1 MGATIDSLDIQIATS
16 VQKAS
21 NAIDTL
27 IGKLGKLSTALNIDT
42 SKLSNIGKN
51 IDLSGISKQAKVI
64 SESVGNMGAKVAQS
78 MKPIQEQAKKT
89 EERLSQITEKYKDL
103 GKGLTFSGNETA
115 IQKQIDSY
123 SNALEKAKLKKQ
135 ELELS
140 GKTEGQR
147 YENAVKDVIKYQN
160 VIEGLKN
167 QLSSLNEQP
176 KAEFVNIADLSETQF
191 KEWLETLPAFKAR
204 AEEAANAL
212 KDIGTAAMESAREF
226 TGAWN
231 GVKLP
236 TDLTIKTDLS
246 KMTPVELDEW
256 FNNLP
261 TIKAQAEEM
270 ERTIEEVANAST
282 GAAREFVGAWD
293 GVKLPTDLI
302 STKIKGLSDETKE
315 FMEKLVQLEVPPIKE
330 ENLDK
335 LRNSLSKTEEKL
347 EELRIKLSNGLTM
360 GAIKE
365 SADDSGYRR
374 LQEQIALT
382 EKQAEALRERI
393 NELGNVSGFDRFAQK
408 LSNIP
413 KAFESVSRA
422 AAKLRTSL
430 SGTLAMLKRL
440 DGGIKGVTNKFLNFA
455 KSLGQ
460 TSKSGKKAEL
470 SFSKLLKMTLRYG
483 LGIRSVYALINKLR
497 RAIIE
502 GFGNLAQYSDRVNN
516 SISMLKSSLGTFKNA
531 SAAAISPLLNAVA
544 PALNTIIQLFIR
556 ATNAVNQFLS
566 ALFGNATWIKAKDV
580 VEDYAAGIK
589 KAGKEAQKSIRQFD
603 ELKII
608 TTDQGGDDGTSA
620 ADMFETLPIE
630 SRFEGL
636 AEKTKEIAEKLFAP
650 IKEAW
655 EKQGHFVMDSWKF
668 ALQEVGVLTKSI
680 SDDFLTIW
688 NQPKTISM
696 LENMLIIIGNIGLAV
711 GHLAGNFRKAWEEGE
726 TGLNIFENIR
736 DVFAAIIANIRSAAD
751 YTATWAQDIDFT
763 ALLSGF
769 RDFTASLEPIADSLS
784 GILSDFYTKV
794 LLPLGKWTLEKGL
807 PKLLDVFT
815 EFNNK
820 VDWTKLRENLA
831 EFWEHLEPFA
841 ETVGEGLI
849 IFIERVSDVV
859 ANFLNSE
866 TFVNFLHDA
875 EEWMDNVEPEDVAD
889 SIEKLAKA
897 FIALKAA
904 IVGFAA
910 LTGFVTII
918 ATIGKLLPLLGLL
931 KDGFMGIV
939 AFGGQVA
946 EAFSLIAGG
955 AGTVSEVLFAIFT
968 PFQGIIALIGG
979 TIVAIKNFV
988 TMLKEGF
995 SWLNEILM
1003 VVGIALAAIGVI
1015 ILGIPAGIAA
1025 AVAGVVAAIAT
1036 VAVVVKDNWD
1046 AIAGFF
1052 SNLWQNIIGVWQQAT
1067 GWFSTNVVEPIV
1079 NFFVEFYERVKQVFE
1094 GLWIIIQAVWIVVSS
1109 WFNKNVIQPIV
1120 TLFTPIVGIISGFF
1134 SAAWSKIKTIWSVVS
1149 NWFEKNIIQP
1159 VTNAFRTACNVIGGF
1174 FSNLWNGIK
1183 QGVVAAMNAI
1193 IVGIENAINFIVKG
1207 INGLIGGFNKVVSWA
1222 AKITGDNWGGVDLI
1236 SNISLGRINVQTYAV
1251 GGFPEDGWFRASH
1264 GEIMGQFDNGKSVVA
1279 NNNQI
1284 TEGISLAV
1292 QEGNRENNS
1301 LMRQEI
1307 SLLQRQNDILI
1318 GILKKEFGITKTQIG
1333 EAAREYSKEF
1343 LDTKGYPAYAF

>member
-1 MGATIDSLDIQIATS
+1 MAVVDSLEAIIESKVVD
-16 VQKAS
+16 S
-21 NAIDTL
+21 NRGIEKLLGNLDL
-27 IGKLGKLSTALNIDT
+27 VIGKLSAIQKSKGFENLTQTTKNVSANIDNMT
-42 SKLSNIGKN
+42 AK
-51 IDLSGISKQAKVI
+51 IS
-64 SESVGNMGAKVAQS
+64 QS

-103 GKGLTFSGNETA
+103 GKVFTFSGNETA
-115 IQKQIDSY
+115 LQKQIDSY

-160 VIEGLKN
+160 VIESLKN

-191 KEWLETLPAFKAR
+191 KEWLETLPAFKER

-212 KDIGTAAMESAREF
+212 KDIGTAAVESAREF
-226 TGAWN
+226 TGAW
-231 GVKLP
+231 
-236 TDLTIKTDLS
+236 
-246 KMTPVELDEW
+246 
-256 FNNLP
+256 
-261 TIKAQAEEM
+261 
-270 ERTIEEVANAST
+270 
-282 GAAREFVGAWD
+282 D
-293 GVKLPTDLI
+293 GTKLPTDLI
-302 STKIKGLSDETKE
+302 STEIKGLSDETKE
-315 FMEKLVQLEVPPIKE
+315 FGEKLIQLEIPPIKE

-335 LRNSLSKTEEKL
+335 LRSSLSKTEEKL
-347 EELRIKLSNGLTM
+347 EELRIKLSNGLIM
-360 GAIKE
+360 GTIKE
-365 SADDSGYRR
+365 FVDDSAYRK

-393 NELGNVSGFDRFAQK
+393 NELGNVSGFDRFTQK
-408 LSNIP
+408 LSNVP
-413 KAFESVSRA
+413 KAFESVSKA
-422 AAKLRTSL
+422 ATKLRTSL
-430 SGTLAMLKRL
+430 SGTLAILKRL

-470 SFSKLLKMTLRYG
+470 SFSKLLKITLRYG
-483 LGIRSVYALINKLR
+483 LGVRSVYTLINKLR

-502 GFGNLAQYSDRVNN
+502 GFGNLAQYSDRVND

-630 SRFEGL
+630 SRFEEL
-636 AEKTKEIAEKLFAP
+636 AEKAKEIAEKLFAP

-655 EKQGHFVMDSWKF
+655 ENQGRFVMDSWKF
-668 ALQEVGVLTKSI
+668 ALQEVGVLAKSI
-680 SDDFLTIW
+680 GDDFLTTW

-711 GHLAGNFRKAWEEGE
+711 GHLAGNFRKAWNEND
-726 TGLNIFENIR
+726 TGLKILQNIR
-736 DVFAAIIANIRSAAD
+736 NIIDVIIANIKEAAD
-751 YTATWAQDIDFT
+751 ATVKWAENLNFMP
-763 ALLSGF
+763 LLEAF
-769 RDFTASLEPIADSLS
+769 ERFTASLEPVADSLS
-784 GILSDFYTKV
+784 GILSDFYTQV
-794 LLPLGKWTLEKGL
+794 LLPLGKWTLEEGL
-807 PKLLDVFT
+807 KELLDVFT
-815 EFNNK
+815 AFNEK
-820 VDWTKLRENLA
+820 VDWERLRTNLA
-831 EFWEHLEPFA
+831 ELWVHLEPFA
-841 ETVGEGLI
+841 ETIGEGLI
-849 IFIERVSDVV
+849 IFIERVSDLV

-866 TFVNFLHDA
+866 TFVNFL
-875 EEWMDNVEPEDVAD
+875 EKIEKWMDDITPEDVAD
-889 SIEKLAKA
+889 GIERLVKA

-904 IVGFAA
+904 IIGFAA

-918 ATIGKLLPLLGLL
+918 ATIGKLLLLLGLL

-939 AFGGQVA
+939 AFGGQVV

-968 PFQGIIALIGG
+968 PFQAIIALIGG

-1025 AVAGVVAAIAT
+1025 AAAGVAAAIAT

-1046 AIAGFF
+1046 AIAEFF
-1052 SNLWQNIIGVWQQAT
+1052 SDLWQNIVGIWQQAS
-1067 GWFSTNVVEPIV
+1067 GWFGTNVVEPIV
-1079 NFFVEFYERVKQVFE
+1079 NFFVEFYERVKQAFE

-1109 WFNKNVIQPIV
+1109 WFNENVIQPTI
-1120 TLFTPIVGIISGFF
+1120 TLFAPIVGIISGFF

-1149 NWFEKNIIQP
+1149 NWFGKNIIQP
-1159 VTNAFRTACNVIGGF
+1159 VTNAFRTACNAIGGF

-1193 IVGIENAINFIVKG
+1193 IGRIENAINFIVKG

-1222 AKITGDNWGGVDLI
+1222 AKITGDNWGGIDLI
-1236 SNISLGRINVQTYAV
+1236 SNISLKRIDVQTYAV

-1318 GILKKEFGITKTQIG
+1318 GILEKEFGITKTQIG
-1333 EAAREYSKEF
+1333 EAARDYSKEYF
-1343 LDTKGYPAYAF
+1343 QRTGRPAYAY